1 MAERPEE
8 KEKEMQMSQGRIRLN
23 KLALGAT
30 ALIAGVALIAAACGG
45 GTSSKDK
52 TATAAAKGG
61 TTPAAT
67 AAATKPAATAAA
79 TSAATKAA
87 TTPAAGAT
95 TAASGAAGGVKV
107 GDTTKL
113 GKVLTDDKGMT
124 LYTYKNDTTPGK
136 SACNGGCATAWPPA
150 TAASA
155 PKVDGATGEFTLIT
169 RDDGT
174 KQVAYKGA
182 PLYRYAADKA
192 AGDTTGD
199 GVGGVWS
206 AAKP

>member
-1 MAERPEE
+1 
-8 KEKEMQMSQGRIRLN
+8 MQMSQGRSSWS
-23 KLALGAT
+23 KFALGAT
-30 ALIAGVALIAAACGG
+30 ALLAATALTAAACSSS
-45 GTSSKDK
+45 TSDKDK
-52 TATAAAKGG
+52 TATAVAKGG
-61 TTPAAT
+61 TTAVAT
-67 AAATKPAATAAA
+67 SGATKAAA
-79 TSAATKAA
+79 TSAATTAATAAATKAA

-95 TAASGAAGGVKV
+95 TAATAGAAGGSLKV
-107 GDTTKL
+107 ADSKL
-113 GKVLTDDKGMT
+113 GKVLVDDKGLT
-124 LYTYKNDTTPGK
+124 LYTFKNDTSPGK

-150 TAASA
+150 TAAAA

-182 PLYRYAADKA
+182 PLYRFANDKA
-192 AGDTTGD
+192 AGDTNGD

>member
-1 MAERPEE
+1 MWMREQR
-8 KEKEMQMSQGRIRLN
+8 SRLG
-23 KLALGAT
+23 KIALGAT
-30 ALIAGVALIAAACGG
+30 ALIAAASLIAAACSG
-45 GTSSKDK
+45 GTSSADK
-52 TATAAAKGG
+52 TATAAKGGG
-61 TTPAAT
+61 TTP
-67 AAATKPAATAAA
+67 AA

-87 TTPAAGAT
+87 ATSAATTPAAAAT
-95 TAASGAAGGVKV
+95 TAATVASGASGGVKV

-124 LYTYKNDTTPGK
+124 LYTFKNDTAPGK
-136 SACNGGCATAWPPA
+136 SSCNGSCATNWPPVMA
-150 TAASA
+150 TTV
-155 PKVDGATGEFTLIT
+155 PTVDGATGEFTLIT

-182 PLYRYAADKA
+182 PVYRYAADKA
-192 AGDTTGD
+192 AGDTNGD